1 MSNTLKVGDTIQLY
15 TKCETIAGAKVKVV
29 SILAYSECDRQN
41 YDLTALAINE
51 RVISYAD
58 EKTNLET
65 IIEGNYDNIY
75 LCRAV
80 SANSDNS
87 YAEYVVWDGIINY
100 EKTKSISSTYVYNLN
115 IKLLDATN
123 VPITTVISGIEKYL
137 KNNYA
142 ATIEASI
149 VESESTDN
157 GTATQD
163 GTISDA
169 NLSRIEGILNKLS
182 SFENRLIPA
191 AEKITNGNLSE
202 NIENII
208 SKVDT
213 INRNVSVIAN
223 NV

>member
-1 MSNTLKVGDTIQLY
+1 MSNSLKVGDTIQLY
-15 TKCETIAGAKVKVV
+15 TKCETIAGVKVKVA

-51 RVISYAD
+51 RVISYQD
-58 EKTNLET
+58 EKTNLKT
-65 IIEGNYDNIY
+65 IIDGNGDNIY

-80 SANSDNS
+80 DSNSDNS

-115 IKLLDATN
+115 IKLLDSTN
-123 VPITTVISGIEKYL
+123 VPITTVISGIEKFL

-142 ATIEASI
+142 ATIDVSI
-149 VESESTDN
+149 SESTSTD
-157 GTATQD
+157 GTEEDA

-169 NLSRIEGILNKLS
+169 NLSRVEGILNKLA

-191 AEKITNGNLSE
+191 AEKITNANLSE
-202 NIENII
+202 NIDDII
-208 SKVDT
+208 SKIDT
-213 INRNVSVIAN
+213 INRNVSVIAS

>member
-1 MSNTLKVGDTIQLY
+1 MSNSLKVGDIIQLY
-15 TKCETIAGAKVKVV
+15 TKCETITGVKVKVA

-51 RVISYAD
+51 RVISYQD
-58 EKTNLET
+58 EKTNLKS
-65 IIEGNYDNIY
+65 IIDGNGDNIY

-80 SANSDNS
+80 DSNSDNS

-115 IKLLDATN
+115 IKLLDVTN
-123 VPITTVISGIEKYL
+123 VPITTVISSIEKFL

-142 ATIEASI
+142 ATIDVNI
-149 VESESTDN
+149 SESTSTD
-157 GTATQD
+157 GTEQD
-163 GTISDA
+163 TGTISDA
-169 NLSRIEGILNKLS
+169 NLSRVEGILNKLA

-191 AEKITNGNLSE
+191 AEKITNANLSE
-202 NIENII
+202 NIDDII
-208 SKVDT
+208 SKIDT

-223 NV
+223 NI

>member
-1 MSNTLKVGDTIQLY
+1 MSNSLKVGDTIQLY
-15 TKCETIAGAKVKVV
+15 TKCETIAGVKVKVA

-51 RVISYAD
+51 RVISYQD
-58 EKTNLET
+58 EKTNLKT
-65 IIEGNYDNIY
+65 IIDGNGDNIY

-80 SANSDNS
+80 DSNSDNS

-115 IKLLDATN
+115 IKLLDSTN
-123 VPITTVISGIEKYL
+123 VPITTVISGIEKFL

-142 ATIEASI
+142 ATIDVSI
-149 VESESTDN
+149 SESTSTD
-157 GTATQD
+157 GTEEDA

-169 NLSRIEGILNKLS
+169 NLSRVEGILNKLA

-191 AEKITNGNLSE
+191 AEKITNANLSE
-202 NIENII
+202 NIEDII

-223 NV
+223 NI

>member
-1 MSNTLKVGDTIQLY
+1 MSNSLKVGDIIQLY
-15 TKCETIAGAKVKVV
+15 TECETIAGVKVKVA

-51 RVISYAD
+51 RVISYQD
-58 EKTNLET
+58 EKTNLKS
-65 IIEGNYDNIY
+65 IIDGNGDNIY

-80 SANSDNS
+80 DSNSDNS

-115 IKLLDATN
+115 IKLLDVTN
-123 VPITTVISGIEKYL
+123 VPITTVISSIEKFL

-142 ATIEASI
+142 ATIDVNI
-149 VESESTDN
+149 SESTSTD
-157 GTATQD
+157 GTEQD
-163 GTISDA
+163 TGTISDA
-169 NLSRIEGILNKLS
+169 NLSRVEGILNKLA

-191 AEKITNGNLSE
+191 AEKITNANLSE
-202 NIENII
+202 NIDDII
-208 SKVDT
+208 SKIDT

-223 NV
+223 NI

>member
-1 MSNTLKVGDTIQLY
+1 MSNSLKVGDTIQLY
-15 TKCETIAGAKVKVV
+15 TKCETIAGIKVKVA

-51 RVISYAD
+51 RVISYQD
-58 EKTNLET
+58 EKTNLKT
-65 IIEGNYDNIY
+65 IIDGNGDNIY

-80 SANSDNS
+80 DSNSDNS

-115 IKLLDATN
+115 IKLLDSTN
-123 VPITTVISGIEKYL
+123 VPITTVISGIEKFL

-142 ATIEASI
+142 ATIDVNI
-149 VESESTDN
+149 SESTSTD
-157 GTATQD
+157 GTEQD
-163 GTISDA
+163 AGTISDA
-169 NLSRIEGILNKLS
+169 NLSRVEGILNKLA

-191 AEKITNGNLSE
+191 AEKITNANLSE
-202 NIENII
+202 NIEDII
-208 SKVDT
+208 SKIDT

-223 NV
+223 NI

>member
-1 MSNTLKVGDTIQLY
+1 MSNSLKVGDTIQLY
-15 TKCETIAGAKVKVV
+15 TKCETIAGVKVKVA

-51 RVISYAD
+51 RVISYQD
-58 EKTNLET
+58 EKTNLKT
-65 IIEGNYDNIY
+65 IIDGNGDNIY
-75 LCRAV
+75 LCRAID
-80 SANSDNS
+80 SNSDNS

-115 IKLLDATN
+115 IKLLDSTN
-123 VPITTVISGIEKYL
+123 VPITTVISGIEKFL

-142 ATIEASI
+142 ATIDVNI
-149 VESESTDN
+149 SESTSTD
-157 GTATQD
+157 GTEQD
-163 GTISDA
+163 AGTISDA
-169 NLSRIEGILNKLS
+169 NLSRVEGILNKLA

-191 AEKITNGNLSE
+191 AEKITNANLSE
-202 NIENII
+202 NIEDII
-208 SKVDT
+208 SKIDT

>member
-1 MSNTLKVGDTIQLY
+1 MSNSLKVGDTIQLY
-15 TKCETIAGAKVKVV
+15 TKCETIAGVKVKVA

-51 RVISYAD
+51 RVISYQD
-58 EKTNLET
+58 EKTNLKT
-65 IIEGNYDNIY
+65 IIDGNGDNIY

-80 SANSDNS
+80 DSNSDNS

-115 IKLLDATN
+115 IKLLDSTN
-123 VPITTVISGIEKYL
+123 VPITTVISGIEKFL

-142 ATIEASI
+142 ATIDVNI
-149 VESESTDN
+149 SESTSTD
-157 GTATQD
+157 GTERDA

-169 NLSRIEGILNKLS
+169 NLSRVEGILNKLA

-191 AEKITNGNLSE
+191 AEKITNANLSE
-202 NIENII
+202 NIEDII

>member
-1 MSNTLKVGDTIQLY
+1 MSNSLKVGDTIQLY
-15 TKCETIAGAKVKVV
+15 TKCETIAGVKVKVA

-51 RVISYAD
+51 RVISYQD
-58 EKTNLET
+58 EKTNLKT
-65 IIEGNYDNIY
+65 IIDGNGDNIY

-80 SANSDNS
+80 DSNSDNS

-115 IKLLDATN
+115 IKLLDSTN
-123 VPITTVISGIEKYL
+123 VPITTVISGIEKFL

-142 ATIEASI
+142 ATIDASI
-149 VESESTDN
+149 SESTSTD
-157 GTATQD
+157 GTDEDA

-169 NLSRIEGILNKLS
+169 NLSRVEGILNKLA

-191 AEKITNGNLSE
+191 AEKITNANLSE
-202 NIENII
+202 NIEDII
-208 SKVDT
+208 SKIDT

>member
-1 MSNTLKVGDTIQLY
+1 MSNSLKVGDTIQLY
-15 TKCETIAGAKVKVV
+15 TKCETIAGVKVKVA

-51 RVISYAD
+51 RVISYQD
-58 EKTNLET
+58 EKTNLKT
-65 IIEGNYDNIY
+65 IIDGNGDNIY

-80 SANSDNS
+80 ASNSDNS

-115 IKLLDATN
+115 IKLLDSTN
-123 VPITTVISGIEKYL
+123 VPITTVISGIEKFL

-142 ATIEASI
+142 ATIDVSI
-149 VESESTDN
+149 SESTSTD
-157 GTATQD
+157 GTEED
-163 GTISDA
+163 SGTISDA
-169 NLSRIEGILNKLS
+169 NLSRVEGILNKLA

-191 AEKITNGNLSE
+191 AEKITNANLSE
-202 NIENII
+202 NIEDII

-223 NV
+223 NI

>member
-1 MSNTLKVGDTIQLY
+1 MSNSLKVGDTIQLY
-15 TKCETIAGAKVKVV
+15 TKCETIAGVKVKVA
-29 SILAYSECDRQN
+29 SILAYSECDKQN

-51 RVISYAD
+51 RVISYQD
-58 EKTNLET
+58 EKTNLKT
-65 IIEGNYDNIY
+65 IIDGNGDNIY

-80 SANSDNS
+80 DSNSDNS

-115 IKLLDATN
+115 IKLLDSTN
-123 VPITTVISGIEKYL
+123 VPITTVISGIEKFL

-142 ATIEASI
+142 ATIDVNI
-149 VESESTDN
+149 SESTSTD
-157 GTATQD
+157 GTEHDA

-169 NLSRIEGILNKLS
+169 NLSRVEGILNKLA

-191 AEKITNGNLSE
+191 AEKITNANLSE
-202 NIENII
+202 NIEDII
-208 SKVDT
+208 SKIDT

>member
-1 MSNTLKVGDTIQLY
+1 MSNSLKVGDTIQLY
-15 TKCETIAGAKVKVV
+15 TKCETIAGVKVKVA

-51 RVISYAD
+51 RVISYQD
-58 EKTNLET
+58 EKTNLKT
-65 IIEGNYDNIY
+65 IIDGNGDNIY

-80 SANSDNS
+80 DSNSDNS

-115 IKLLDATN
+115 IKLLDSTN
-123 VPITTVISGIEKYL
+123 VPITTVISGIEKFL

-142 ATIEASI
+142 ATIDVSI
-149 VESESTDN
+149 SESTSTD
-157 GTATQD
+157 GTEED
-163 GTISDA
+163 SGTISDA
-169 NLSRIEGILNKLS
+169 NLSRVEGILNKLA

-191 AEKITNGNLSE
+191 AEKITNANLSE
-202 NIENII
+202 NIEDII

-223 NV
+223 NI

>member
-1 MSNTLKVGDTIQLY
+1 MSNSLKVGDTIQLY
-15 TKCETIAGAKVKVV
+15 TKCETIAGVKVKVA
-29 SILAYSECDRQN
+29 SILAYDECDRQN

-51 RVISYAD
+51 RVISYQD
-58 EKTNLET
+58 EKTNLKT
-65 IIEGNYDNIY
+65 IIDGNGDNIY

-80 SANSDNS
+80 DSNSDNS

-115 IKLLDATN
+115 IKLLDSTN
-123 VPITTVISGIEKYL
+123 VPITTVISGIEKFL

-142 ATIEASI
+142 ATIDVNI
-149 VESESTDN
+149 SESTSTD
-157 GTATQD
+157 GTEQD
-163 GTISDA
+163 AGTISDA
-169 NLSRIEGILNKLS
+169 NLSRVEGILNKLA

-191 AEKITNGNLSE
+191 AEKITNANLSE
-202 NIENII
+202 NIEDII

-223 NV
+223 AI